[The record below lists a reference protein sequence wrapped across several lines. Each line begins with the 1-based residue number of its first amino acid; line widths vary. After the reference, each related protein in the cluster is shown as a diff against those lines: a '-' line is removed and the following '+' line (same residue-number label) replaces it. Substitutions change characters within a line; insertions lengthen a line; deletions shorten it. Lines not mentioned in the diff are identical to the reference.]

1 MTILL
6 ATNNPAKQDALR
18 GLLRGLSFTI
28 VTPAEIGIRELSV
41 VEERPTHQGNAEDKA
56 AGHARAAGILSIAS
70 DGGLEIPALGQL
82 WDGLRTR
89 RFAGPADADRI
100 AALLGMMDGLQGEAR
115 AARFHEA
122 VAVASPRGLVASV
135 ERAGPWG
142 RLAEIADNRA
152 SPGFWIPALYLHPP
166 RRVTEWDLTPEERA
180 GLRTA
185 WDESGLILRP
195 ALRCYLNGH
204 AC

>member
-6 ATNNPAKQDALR
+6 ATHNPAKQDALR
-18 GLLRGLSFTI
+18 GVLRGLSFTI
-28 VTPAEIGIRELSV
+28 VTPAEIGLRELSV
-41 VEERPTHQGNAEDKA
+41 DEDSPTHQGNAENKA

-89 RFAGPADADRI
+89 RFAGPGDHDRV
-100 AALLGMMDGLQGEAR
+100 AALLEMLDGLQGEAR
-115 AARFHEA
+115 SARLREA

-142 RLAEIADNRA
+142 RLAETADERA
-152 SPGFWIPALYLHPP
+152 SPGFWIPALYLYPP
-166 RRVTEWDLTPEERA
+166 RWVTEWDLTPGERT
-180 GLRTA
+180 LLKSA
-185 WDESGLILRP
+185 WDEAGLALRP

>member
-6 ATNNPAKQDALR
+6 ATSNPAKQQALR
-18 GLLRGLSFTI
+18 TLLCGLSFTI
-28 VTPAEIGIRELSV
+28 VTPAEIGLVEPGVSEDRATHRE
-41 VEERPTHQGNAEDKA
+41 NAEDKA
-56 AGHARAAGILSIAS
+56 AAHARAAGILSIAS
-70 DGGLEIPALGQL
+70 DGGLEIPALGAL

-100 AALLGMMDGLQGEAR
+100 AALLGMLDGLHGEAR
-115 AARFHEA
+115 AARMHEA
-122 VAVASPRGLVASV
+122 VAVSSPSGPVASV

-142 RLAEIADNRA
+142 RLAEQADHRA
-152 SPGFWIPALYLHPP
+152 SPGFWIPALYLYPP
-166 RRVTEWDLTPEERA
+166 RWQSEWDLTSEERA

-185 WDESGLILRP
+185 WDEVGIDLRP
-195 ALRCYLNGH
+195 ALRCYLNGR

>member
-18 GLLRGLSFTI
+18 DVLRGLSFTI
-28 VTPAEIGIRELSV
+28 VTPAEIDLRELSV
-41 VEERPTHQGNAEDKA
+41 DEDRPTHQGNAEVKA
-56 AGHARAAGILSIAS
+56 AAHARAAGILSIAS

-89 RFAGPADADRI
+89 RFAGPGDDDRI
-100 AALLGMMDGLQGEAR
+100 AALLGMLEGLQGEAR
-115 AARFHEA
+115 AARLHEA
-122 VAVASPRGLVASV
+122 VAVASPRGLIASV

-142 RLAEIADNRA
+142 RLGEKPDHRA
-152 SPGFWIPALYLHPP
+152 SPGFWIPALYLYPP
-166 RRVTEWDLTPEERA
+166 RWVTEWDLTPGEESD
-180 GLRTA
+180 LRTA
-185 WDESGLILRP
+185 WDEAAQILRP

-204 AC
+204 TC